1 MLFTVNTGILTSV
14 CAIASLIILS
24 SLSKLGFLHPWKITV
39 IGQAFLYIA
48 FFFCLGRLYTN
59 LLPATLSARKMICGA
74 GENIHS
80 MSDNFSLSL
89 REFANAGTVS
99 SRGNNSGNSFLCESA
114 RPTTSLALDEQF
126 NENQHHQR
134 ACELLRPWS

>member
-1 MLFTVNTGILTSV
+1 MINKLMLFTVNTGILTSV

-59 LLPATLSARKMICGA
+59 LLPATLSAHKMICGA

-99 SRGNNSGNSFLCESA
+99 SRGNNS
-114 RPTTSLALDEQF
+114 ALDEQF

-134 ACELLRPWS
+134 ACKLLRPWS

>member
-1 MLFTVNTGILTSV
+1 MINKLMLFTVNTGILTSV

-99 SRGNNSGNSFLCESA
+99 SRGNNS
-114 RPTTSLALDEQF
+114 ALDEQF